1 LRIDIGRADF
11 NVCGR
16 DPREVLEAFLVSL
29 EAAGADRKTVKSYRS
44 AITDFL
50 EFVNWKDLCS
60 ISSEDVTRWRLDR
73 IRKGFRNSKV
83 GDRRSRQA
91 TLYYYTL
98 FLKRF
103 FEWCGLSVKVPRVR
117 RPKRREPE
125 TLRPEE
131 VARLFEAARDEL
143 DLLILAL
150 LLETGLRAQEAL
162 SLRFSDIDLM
172 SREIRVRNAK
182 FGEERTVFIGPL
194 TAEILKRVIES
205 RRPRPDDRLIP
216 LSYAGLYK
224 RLKSLAKRAGV
235 DPRKVRP
242 HIFRHTFATEA
253 LKRGLN
259 ILALKSILGHRD
271 LKTTQIYLHL
281 LKEDVK
287 RQYLQ
292 IFSNAIQGPVAPYA
306 PAPPYPAGMG
316 PYPYYSPQQPPQSY
330 TPQPQQ
336 ALSYYTAP
344 NYVQQPQQS
353 ARCPRCGAFVPQGAR
368 FCPFCGEKLQ

>member
-1 LRIDIGRADF
+1 MRIDIGHADF
-11 NVCGR
+11 DVCGK
-16 DPREVLEAFLVSL
+16 DPREVLEAFLASL

-44 AITDFL
+44 AIADFL
-50 EFVNWKDLCS
+50 EFVGWKDLCS
-60 ISSEDVTRWRLDR
+60 VTSEDVTRWRLDR
-73 IRKGFRNSKV
+73 LRHGFRNSKSS
-83 GDRRSRQA
+83 DRRSRQA

-98 FLKRF
+98 FLRRF
-103 FEWCGLSVKVPRVR
+103 FEWCGIDVRIPRIK

-125 TLRPEE
+125 TLRSDEI
-131 VARLFEAARDEL
+131 AKLFEAARDEL

-162 SLRFSDIDLM
+162 SLRFRDIDLA

-194 TAEILKRVIES
+194 TAEILQRIIEA
-205 RRPRPDDRLIP
+205 RRPSPDERVIP

-224 RLKSLAKRAGV
+224 RLKTLARRAGI

-259 ILALKSILGHRD
+259 ILALKAILGHRD

-292 IFSNAIQGPVAPYA
+292 IFGSAIPQPTTHYVPTNPVNQLQQPLYTPYTPPAAPPPTMNYYA
-306 PAPPYPAGMG
+306 PQPAPPYA
-316 PYPYYSPQQPPQSY
+316 YPSN
-330 TPQPQQ
+330 
-336 ALSYYTAP
+336 AMI
-344 NYVQQPQQS
+344 
-353 ARCPRCGAFVPQGAR
+353 CPRCRSPVPAGAR
-368 FCPFCGEKLQ
+368 FCPYCGEKLQ